1 MAVDE
6 RRRSELF
13 ERLAATIGSDQAA
26 TMFELL
32 PPAGTE
38 VATRADLDALE
49 GRLER
54 RFERIDA
61 RFDQLDARFDQTDA
75 RFDQLDA
82 RFDQTDA
89 RSTRVDDRFDQ
100 LERRM
105 LEQHELLRHELTATF
120 RGELVTAVA
129 GQTRAVVTASV
140 ATALS
145 VTAAVAALAQLL

>member
-1 MAVDE
+1 MSVDE

-13 ERLAATIGSDQAA
+13 ERLAATFGPDEAT
-26 TMFELL
+26 TMFDLL
-32 PPAGTE
+32 PPAGTD
-38 VATRADLDALE
+38 VATRADLDVIEA
-49 GRLER
+49 RLER
-54 RFERIDA
+54 RFAAI
-61 RFDQLDARFDQTDA
+61 
-75 RFDQLDA
+75 
-82 RFDQTDA
+82 
-89 RSTRVDDRFDQ
+89 DDRFDR

-105 LEQHELLRHELTATF
+105 DEQHELLRHELTAVF

>member
-13 ERLAATIGSDQAA
+13 ERLAATLGPDQAT

-32 PPAGTE
+32 PPAGTD

-49 GRLER
+49 VRLER
-54 RFERIDA
+54 RLEAIDTRFETVDA
-61 RFDQLDARFDQTDA
+61 RF
-75 RFDQLDA
+75 
-82 RFDQTDA
+82 
-89 RSTRVDDRFDQ
+89 STVEDRFDQ

-105 LEQHELLRHELTATF
+105 DEQHELLRHELTAVF

-145 VTAAVAALAQLL
+145 VTAAVAALAQVL

>member
-13 ERLAATIGSDQAA
+13 ERLAATLGPDQAT

-32 PPAGTE
+32 PPAGTD
-38 VATRADLDALE
+38 VATRADLDAL
-49 GRLER
+49 GARLER
-54 RFERIDA
+54 RFEAIDS
-61 RFDQLDARFDQTDA
+61 RFEAIDSRF
-75 RFDQLDA
+75 
-82 RFDQTDA
+82 
-89 RSTRVDDRFDQ
+89 STVDDRFDQ

-105 LEQHELLRHELTATF
+105 DEQHELLRHELTAVF
-120 RGELVTAVA
+120 RGELVTAIA